1 MVFLL
6 SILNPEMINCCCSVA
21 QSCPDLCDPMDCN
34 IPGFPVLHYF
44 LVLPQFMSIES
55 VMLSNHF
62 TLWCL
67 LLHLP
72 SIFQASGSFIM
83 SRLFASGGQS
93 IGASASASVL
103 PMSIQDWFPLGW
115 LVWSPCSPRDSQESY
130 PLPQFKNINSLALS
144 LLYGLTLTS
153 IITIGKTIAL
163 TRWTFAVKVMSL
175 LFNMLSRFVIDFLSR
190 SKCLLIS

>member
-72 SIFQASGSFIM
+72 SIFQASGSFLNDW
-83 SRLFASGGQS
+83 LFTSGGQI
-93 IGASASASVL
+93 IGASALVSVL
-103 PMSIQDWFPLGW
+103 PVNILGW
-115 LVWSPCSPRDSQESY
+115 
-130 PLPQFKNINSLALS
+130 FSLGITDLIDALAVQGTLMS
-144 LLYGLTLTS
+144 LLRHHNSKEWIVWYSNFLMIQLS
-153 IITIGKTIAL
+153 QQHMITGKTI
-163 TRWTFAVKVMSL
+163 RIFASKMMFL
-175 LFNMLSRFVIDFLSR
+175 LFNTLDLS
-190 SKCLLIS
+190 